1 MILFIWIDWSHFT
14 SADGKQDK
22 ELDVWLGK
30 ASAVKLALYHS
41 VVAQI
46 SLQKPAKYF

>member
-1 MILFIWIDWSHFT
+1 MIFFIGIDWSHFT
-14 SADGKQDK
+14 SDGKQDK